1 MKCFVHFRFEPQSDV
16 IAMSLTDSEPNFRAR
31 CNALGLSTTVT
42 DALCTSGV
50 GTIAKF
56 AFSSSFVPGMQEERP
71 FTNAMAT
78 ALGRDP
84 NLGELALLRR
94 LLHECYALVSAELQ
108 SSVERVED
116 APVKKLAQPERADRL
131 KKQQAKLSGLRIV
144 GKLEPSDR
152 LIDRIANLYEENRI
166 SYIELTK
173 CTSKEQEVLNSSIKE
188 DKHVSID
195 SAGTVKVRDKDSKL
209 EADIST
215 DLMVRMAL
223 MRRGLALD
231 QCNVL
236 EYSLHDQWVEKV
248 FDVPTETPTDGYSHI
263 SLQQVIQADRK
274 LFLKLAELTREG
286 IQVRHDGRP
295 CDKVFL
301 QATQHPDV
309 LHLLQPLP
317 VARVSKTAPTI
328 EVVRDGPYHKGA
340 GKGKKGK
347 GKSSTFT
354 GSTTIKMPAGL
365 EGGVP
370 ATKNN
375 NPICFDHNFARCHLP
390 VSRGRC
396 KKGLHICCVKACH
409 KADHNYQDCP
419 MRKKS
424 S

>member
-1 MKCFVHFRFEPQSDV
+1 M
-16 IAMSLTDSEPNFRAR
+16 ALTDSEPNFRAR
-31 CNALGLSTTVT
+31 CGALGLSTAIT
-42 DALCTSGV
+42 DSLCTAGV

-71 FTNAMAT
+71 FVNAMAT

-84 NLGELALLRR
+84 SMGELALFRR

-131 KKQQAKLSGLRIV
+131 KRQQAKLSGLRIV

-152 LIDRIANLYEENRI
+152 LIDKVANMYEENRI
-166 SYIELTK
+166 SYLELNR
-173 CTSKEQEVLNSSIKE
+173 CTSKEQEVLNTSIKD

-209 EADIST
+209 EADVST

-231 QCNVL
+231 QCNIL

-248 FDVPTETPTDGYSHI
+248 FDVRTETPIDGYGHI

-274 LFLKLAELTREG
+274 LFLKLAELTRDG
-286 IQVRHDGRP
+286 IQLRADGRP
-295 CDKVFL
+295 CDKIFIT
-301 QATQHPDV
+301 AMQHPDV

-317 VARVSKTAPTI
+317 VSRTPKP
-328 EVVRDGPYHKGA
+328 VVEDPRGGPYYKGG

-347 GKSSTFT
+347 KTNLQWAQDQPQSRCPPGWKMEFQQQR
-354 GSTTIKMPAGL
+354 TTIRYVL
-365 EGGVP
+365 IIILDGV
-370 ATKNN
+370 
-375 NPICFDHNFARCHLP
+375 IC
-390 VSRGRC
+390 
-396 KKGLHICCVKACH
+396 
-409 KADHNYQDCP
+409 Q
-419 MRKKS
+419 
-424 S
+424 

>member
-1 MKCFVHFRFEPQSDV
+1 MFQ
-16 IAMSLTDSEPNFRAR
+16 LT
-31 CNALGLSTTVT
+31 
-42 DALCTSGV
+42 
-50 GTIAKF
+50 
-56 AFSSSFVPGMQEERP
+56 Q
-71 FTNAMAT
+71 
-78 ALGRDP
+78 
-84 NLGELALLRR
+84 LALSR
-94 LLHECYALVSAELQ
+94 
-108 SSVERVED
+108 SVT
-116 APVKKLAQPERADRL
+116 KT
-131 KKQQAKLSGLRIV
+131 
-144 GKLEPSDR
+144 
-152 LIDRIANLYEENRI
+152 AN
-166 SYIELTK
+166 
-173 CTSKEQEVLNSSIKE
+173 
-188 DKHVSID
+188 
-195 SAGTVKVRDKDSKL
+195 SKL

-248 FDVPTETPTDGYSHI
+248 FDVRTETPTDGYAHI

-286 IQVRHDGRP
+286 IQVKHDGRP
-295 CDKVFL
+295 CDKIFL
-301 QATQHPDV
+301 QAMQHPDV
-309 LHLLQPLP
+309 LHLVQPLP
-317 VARVSKTAPTI
+317 VARVAKAAPSI
-328 EVVRDGPYHKGA
+328 EIIRDGPYNKGA

-347 GKSSTFT
+347 NKSSMFT

-375 NPICFDHNFARCHLP
+375 NPICFDHNFGRCHLP

-396 KKGLHICCVKACH
+396 RKGLHICCMKSCH